1 MFTKYILAACA
12 AVALSGASW
21 GWYQGLRA
29 ERAKEALS
37 EARQTI
43 LRLNLE
49 ADQRREIDDAV
60 SDVDGLGPDDLTL
73 WLRERAGPRAFDD

>member
-1 MFTKYILAACA
+1 MLTRYVLAACA

-29 ERAKEALS
+29 ELAQEALS

-49 ADQRREIDDAV
+49 AEQRKEIDNAIA
-60 SDVDGLGPDDLTL
+60 DVDGLEPDDLTL